1 MDGFEESM
9 QKVLKDGINNRTEKE
24 IMLEIEQLEI
34 ERLYGDRIKNFKE
47 EDYLSGA
54 ELNKATLKVL
64 EEYFKTGEIKR

>member
-34 ERLYGDRIKNFKE
+34 ERLYGDRIRNTKQ
-47 EDYLSGA
+47 EDLLSGE
-54 ELNKATLKVL
+54 ELSNAALKAL
-64 EEYFKTGEIKR
+64 EEFIKTGEIKR